1 MHWISGGRVVSI
13 LSDVSQIIVTP
24 QILKAVFV
32 GLRRPQ
38 GHKFHVTAK
47 GGDRGGGFVE
57 WGIMRQFAVLIGVTI
72 LAIVYAF
79 DVNGRADALRY
90 SGPALA
96 WSWYNLLALVALCFV
111 CIEQPRQRSAER
123 IDSRQLATIR
133 SPSGDQNARLAD
145 LSITGARILGKPPRK
160 IGERIELRFFD
171 CRVEATIVRITAED
185 FAVAFLHTF
194 ETRIAMIRHFY
205 AGASRKRLGPIRAF
219 SAGAAVLR
227 RVLG

>member
-1 MHWISGGRVVSI
+1 
-13 LSDVSQIIVTP
+13 
-24 QILKAVFV
+24 
-32 GLRRPQ
+32 
-38 GHKFHVTAK
+38 
-47 GGDRGGGFVE
+47 
-57 WGIMRQFAVLIGVTI
+57 VTI

-123 IDSRQLATIR
+123 IDSRELVTIR
-133 SPSGDQNARLAD
+133 APDGDQIAQLAD
-145 LSITGARILGKPPRK
+145 LSITGARILGKPPRLL
-160 IGERIELRFFD
+160 GERIELRLSD
-171 CRVEATIVRITAED
+171 CRVEGTIVRITADD
-185 FAVAFLHTF
+185 FAVAFLHSF

-205 AGASRKRLGPIRAF
+205 AGATRNPLGRIRVF
-219 SAGAAVLR
+219 MAGAAVVR